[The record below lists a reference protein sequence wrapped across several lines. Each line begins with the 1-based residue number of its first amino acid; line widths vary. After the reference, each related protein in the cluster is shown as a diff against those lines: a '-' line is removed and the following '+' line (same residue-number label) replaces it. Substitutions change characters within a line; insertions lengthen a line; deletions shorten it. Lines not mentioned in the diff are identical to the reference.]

1 MRKLK
6 FIIIPVLLLTALVL
20 IGASCGEKETRKKDR
35 DKEEPEQEENY
46 LTFENTKWKFEID
59 YPEDWEKEIIAEEP
73 DGVAV
78 AFITP
83 EEGPTDDFQEYI
95 IVVAAEPNPYEDFDE
110 LMGEAI
116 REFPEQEDMDLI
128 DSSKVIIAGYLS
140 YKLIYTQI
148 EYESELQYLH
158 YFLDSGDV
166 WYQILYIAKKS
177 QYPKYLEQV
186 ETVINSF
193 EVF

>member
-6 FIIIPVLLLTALVL
+6 FVVASVLLLTALILV
-20 IGASCGEKETRKKDR
+20 GASCGEKETRKKDR

-46 LTFENTKWKFEID
+46 LTFENKNWNFKID
-59 YPEDWEKEIIAEEP
+59 YPEDWEKEVIAEEL

-83 EEGPTDDFQEYI
+83 EESLTDDFQEYI
-95 IVVAAEPNPYEDFDE
+95 IVIAAEPNPYEDFDE
-110 LMGEAI
+110 LIGKAI
-116 REFPEQEDMDLI
+116 KEFPGQEDMDLI
-128 DSSKVIIAGYLS
+128 DSSKVIIAGYSS

-166 WYQILYIAKKS
+166 WYQILYVAKKS
-177 QYPKYLEQV
+177 QYSKYLEQV
-186 ETVINSF
+186 ETVVNSF